1 MSYTINSEPINTK
14 IILKNLKSNF
24 RNHFTNRSK
33 QYNLERGKVGDTR
46 QESQDLAEHPST

>member
-14 IILKNLKSNF
+14 IILKNLKLNF